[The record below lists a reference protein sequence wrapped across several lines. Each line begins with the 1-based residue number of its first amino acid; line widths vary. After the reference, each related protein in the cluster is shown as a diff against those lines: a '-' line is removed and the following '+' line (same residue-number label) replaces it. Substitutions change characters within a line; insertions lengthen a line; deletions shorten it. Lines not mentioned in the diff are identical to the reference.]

1 MKKENQEKKSPKTL
15 SSNILVNKKCPIC
28 KISLESAILCNTE
41 IDYCPRCFGLWF
53 EEDELRWAKDEKD
66 KDLNWLDIDLWKDP
80 KKFKVS
86 YGIRLCPSCRL
97 PLYEVYYGDSK
108 IIVDVCNVCKGVW
121 LDRGEF
127 KKIIDY
133 LKEKQKYEILNNYSE
148 NLLKQGIEIFLG
160 PDSLKEEIYDFL
172 TVLKFLKYNLIIKH
186 PTISK
191 IISELF
197 R

>member
-108 IIVDVCNVCKGVW
+108 IIVDVCNICKRVW

-160 PDSLKEEIYDFL
+160 PDSLKEEISDFL

>member
-66 KDLNWLDIDLWKDP
+66 KDLNWLDVDLWKDP

-108 IIVDVCNVCKGVW
+108 IIVDVCNVCKGIW

-160 PDSLKEEIYDFL
+160 PDSLKEEISDFL

>member
-66 KDLNWLDIDLWKDP
+66 KDLNWLDIDLWKDS

-108 IIVDVCNVCKGVW
+108 IIVDVCNICKGVW

-160 PDSLKEEIYDFL
+160 PDSLKEEISDFL

>member
-108 IIVDVCNVCKGVW
+108 IIVDVCNICKGVW

-160 PDSLKEEIYDFL
+160 PDSLKEEISDFL

>member
-1 MKKENQEKKSPKTL
+1 MKKENKEKKSPKTL

>member
-108 IIVDVCNVCKGVW
+108 IIVDVCNICKGVW

-160 PDSLKEEIYDFL
+160 PDSLKEEISDFL
-172 TVLKFLKYNLIIKH
+172 TVLKFLKYNLIVKH